1 MHKYL
6 KAIGFSVLNKN
17 DDLEVL
23 LTDIVNKYDRKKVA
37 FTDDGR
43 QFVEFTKEYS
53 ADTGIKVCGEYIKND
68 EFRMEYYF
76 PYLNGSQISSTEE
89 IIIERK
95 SDKEAY
101 ICACD
106 DMRLG
111 ITLIFHLI
119 NTGDYLEAKNKKL
132 DDRHIA
138 AVSLSALSNEG
149 KIILP
154 VLHSENHVM
163 ERQKKVQKR
172 TALIMAARNGD
183 EEAIENLTAD
193 DMNTF
198 NEVSDRAKNEDLY
211 SIVDNCFMPYGFGTD
226 IYSIIADI
234 EGFEES
240 VNSYTG
246 EELCKLNL
254 SCNDVNIDVCINK
267 KDLLGEPA
275 VGRRFKGIIWLQGEV
290 MYR

>member
-6 KAIGFSVLNKN
+6 KAIGFSMLNKN

-23 LTDIVNKYDRKKVA
+23 LTEIIKNYDRKKVA
-37 FTDDGR
+37 FTDEGR

-53 ADTGIKVCGEYIKND
+53 SDVGIKVCGEYFKDD

-76 PYLNGSQISSTEE
+76 PYLSGSQISSTEE
-89 IIIERK
+89 IVIERE

-111 ITLIFHLI
+111 ITLIYHLI
-119 NTGDYLEAKNKKL
+119 NTGDYLEVKSKKL
-132 DDRHIA
+132 NTQIA
-138 AVSLSALSNEG
+138 AVSLSALSTEG

-154 VLHSENHVM
+154 VLHGENHVI
-163 ERQKKVQKR
+163 ERQKRVQKR
-172 TALIMAARNGD
+172 TAMIMAAKNGD

-198 NEVSDRAKNEDLY
+198 NEVSDRARNEDIY

-226 IYSIIADI
+226 IYSIVADI
-234 EGFEES
+234 EGLEEG